1 LNKEQLGYYLAG
13 LLDGDGYFDHKGYV
27 VIAYDLK
34 MIDQPL
40 ID

>member
-1 LNKEQLGYYLAG
+1 M
-13 LLDGDGYFDHKGYV
+13 LDGDGYFDHKGYV

-34 MIDQPL
+34 LIDQPL